1 MNCSNAKD
9 ILLNDI
15 SNLEV
20 IHSKSKGYITLA
32 SKKEQKFT
40 QWHYKIN
47 ELENKCNELIDNKVN
62 VYISHN
68 TFYKPQRRIENIKE
82 LNAIFIDID
91 CYNTNYTKEAVRFF
105 IEKDL
110 NGIIPNPT

>member
-1 MNCSNAKD
+1 MSCSNAKN
-9 ILLNDI
+9 IEINDI
-15 SNLEV
+15 NNLEI

-32 SKKEQKFT
+32 SKNEQKFT

-47 ELENKCNELIDNKVN
+47 ELEDRYSELIDKKVN

-91 CYNTNYTKEAVRFF
+91 CYNTDYTKEAV
-105 IEKDL
+105 K
-110 NGIIPNPT
+110 